1 MLINLVKQYNCRK
14 MIIYEKS
21 ENLENQKKNQ
31 FQTLL
36 RVIDINFKTILVKLR
51 QQIRYNLMLR
61 IFRYTFLAQKL
72 LYL

>member
-1 MLINLVKQYNCRK
+1 